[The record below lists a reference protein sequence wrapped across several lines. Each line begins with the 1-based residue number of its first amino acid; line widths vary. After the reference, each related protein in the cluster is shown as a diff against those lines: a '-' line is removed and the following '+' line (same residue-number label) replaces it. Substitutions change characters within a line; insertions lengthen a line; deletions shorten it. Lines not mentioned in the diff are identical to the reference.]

1 MNQRVIAVLI
11 FALIV
16 ASGATLLFYRVFAA
30 RLNAPSKQASTKVV
44 VAARKLDVGTLI
56 KDSDLTISDWG
67 AALPPQAVQKKEDLV
82 GRGVIEPV
90 YLGEPVLESRLAPKG
105 AGAGLAAIIPPG
117 MRAVAI
123 RVNDII
129 GVAGFVSPGMHVDVL
144 ISGNPPDAA
153 PSLGRV
159 SKTLL
164 QNVEVL
170 SAGKSTQRDAEGKPV
185 SVPVI
190 NLKVTPEQ
198 AETLSLAAAEARLQ
212 LVLRNP
218 LDTEVSQTP
227 GTSVANLYTGM
238 RGLAPPPK
246 PVGPRVVRAAPPAPK
261 EAPPAMIEV
270 INGDKL
276 ETVKLKRES
285 ED

>member
-1 MNQRVIAVLI
+1 MNQRVVAVLI

-16 ASGATLLFYRVFAA
+16 ASGATLLFYKVFAS
-30 RLNAPSKQASTKVV
+30 RLSAPSKQAATKVV

-56 KDSDLTISDWG
+56 KDSDLTVVDWG
-67 AALPPQAVQKKEDLV
+67 AALPQQAVQKKEKLV
-82 GRGVIEPV
+82 GRGVVEPI
-90 YLGEPVLESRLAPKG
+90 YMGEPVLETRLAPDG

-117 MRAVAI
+117 WRAVAV
-123 RVNDII
+123 RVNDVI

-144 ISGNPPDAA
+144 IAGNPPDAP
-153 PSLGRV
+153 PSIGRV

-218 LDTEVSQTP
+218 LDTEVAQTP
-227 GTSVANLYTGM
+227 GTSVSNLYSGM
-238 RGLAPPPK
+238 KGLAPPPK
-246 PVGPRVVRAAPPAPK
+246 PAAPRVVRSASPPPK
-261 EAPPAMIEV
+261 EVPPVTIEV
-270 INGDKL
+270 INGDKV